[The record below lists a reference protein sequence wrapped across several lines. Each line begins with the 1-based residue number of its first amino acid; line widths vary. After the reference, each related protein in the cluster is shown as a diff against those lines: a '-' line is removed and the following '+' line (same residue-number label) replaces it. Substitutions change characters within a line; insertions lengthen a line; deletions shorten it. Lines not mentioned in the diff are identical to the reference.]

1 MKTAFLFPGQ
11 GSQYVGMGEDFFTRY
26 EEAREVFAAA
36 EAALDLPLRELCFRG
51 PREEL
56 QKTSNTQ
63 PAILVTSI
71 ACLRVL
77 EAAGVHADAVAGHSL
92 GEYSALV
99 AAGVLSLGDAVR
111 LVHRRGQYMQDAV
124 PLGSGGMVAVLG
136 LDLSAV
142 ERIREQAAQVGV
154 VEIANYNCPGQVVLA
169 GEMQALEAA
178 VDAARAAGGKRSVL
192 LAVSGPF
199 HSSLMRR
206 AAEKLAVDLAGTTFR
221 DPRVPVVANVTAD
234 YVQTGD
240 EIRAALIRQMYS
252 PVRWEES
259 IRRLAA
265 DGVTVFVEVGPG
277 RVLSGLVSRIVR
289 RKATVLNVEDQA
301 TLEKV
306 LAYHRGV
313 G

>member
-11 GSQYVGMGEDFFTRY
+11 GSQYVGMGEDFFRRY

-36 EAALDLPLRELCFRG
+36 EAAVGLPLRELCFRG

-56 QKTSNTQ
+56 QKTSYTQ
-63 PAILVTSI
+63 PAILATSI

-77 EAAGVHADAVAGHSL
+77 EAAGVQADAVAGHSL

-99 AAGVLSLGDAVR
+99 AAGVLRLEDAVR

-136 LDLSAV
+136 LDLAAV
-142 ERIREQAAQVGV
+142 ERVREQAAQVGV

-169 GEMQALEAA
+169 GEMRALEAA
-178 VDAARAAGGKRSVL
+178 VDAARAAGSKRSVL

-206 AAEKLAVDLAGTTFR
+206 AAEKLAVDLEGTAFG

-234 YVQTGD
+234 YVRTGG
-240 EIRAALIRQMYS
+240 EIRAALIRQIYS

-306 LAYHRGV
+306 LAYHKGV

>member
-11 GSQYVGMGEDFFTRY
+11 GSQYVGMGEDFFRRY

-36 EAALDLPLRELCFRG
+36 EAAVGLPLRELCFRG

-56 QKTSNTQ
+56 QKTSYTQ
-63 PAILVTSI
+63 PAVLATSI

-99 AAGVLSLGDAVR
+99 AAGVLPLGDAVR

-136 LDLSAV
+136 LDLAAV
-142 ERIREQAAQVGV
+142 ERVREQAAQVGV

-169 GEMQALEAA
+169 GEMRALEAA
-178 VDAARAAGGKRSVL
+178 VDAARAAGSKRSVL

-206 AAEKLAVDLAGTTFR
+206 AAEKLAVDLEGTVFG

-234 YVQTGD
+234 YVRTGG
-240 EIRAALIRQMYS
+240 EIRAALIRQIYS

-306 LAYHRGV
+306 LAYHKGV

>member
-11 GSQYVGMGEDFFTRY
+11 GSQYVGMGEDLYRRY
-26 EEAREVFAAA
+26 EVARDVFSTA
-36 EAALDLPLRELCFRG
+36 EAVVGFPLKDLCFQG

-56 QKTSNTQ
+56 QKTAYTQ
-63 PAILVTSI
+63 PAILTTSI

-77 EAAGVHADAVAGHSL
+77 EVSGIQPDVVAGHSL

-99 AAGVLSLGDAVR
+99 AAGVLSLEDAVR
-111 LVHRRGQYMQDAV
+111 LVQRRGQYMQDAV
-124 PLGSGGMVAVLG
+124 PLGTGGMVAILG
-136 LDLSAV
+136 LDRPAV
-142 ERIREQAAQVGV
+142 EQVRQQAAQVGV

-169 GEMQALEAA
+169 GEMRALEAA
-178 VDAARAAGGKRSVL
+178 VDAARAAGAKRSVL

-206 AAEKLAVDLAGTTFR
+206 AAEKLAVDLEGTAFD
-221 DPRVPVVANVTAD
+221 DPRIPVVANVTGD
-234 YVQTGD
+234 YVRTAD
-240 EIRAALIRQMYS
+240 EVRAALIRQIYS

-259 IRRLAA
+259 IQRLVA

-289 RKATVLNVEDQA
+289 RKTTVLNVEDQA

-306 LAYHRGV
+306 LAHYKGV